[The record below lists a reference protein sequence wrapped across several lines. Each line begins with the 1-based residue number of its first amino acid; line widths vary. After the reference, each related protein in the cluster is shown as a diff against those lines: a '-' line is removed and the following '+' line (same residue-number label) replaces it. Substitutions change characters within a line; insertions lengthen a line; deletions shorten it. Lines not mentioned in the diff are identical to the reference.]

1 MLMGGC
7 GRHDRGPARLLIAAV
22 LNIKA
27 STAAD
32 AEAPFA
38 ILSLFW
44 LRPIDG
50 DRRFFEREAF
60 LNQPV
65 YNASSSARV
74 SKFDVAVGPKPLRD
88 IKARRIFVSLF
99 VAVPGKE
106 HPRVATPHEQIF

>member
-1 MLMGGC
+1 
-7 GRHDRGPARLLIAAV
+7 
-22 LNIKA
+22 
-27 STAAD
+27 
-32 AEAPFA
+32 
-38 ILSLFW
+38 

-74 SKFDVAVGPKPLRD
+74 SKFSVAVGPKPLKD
-88 IKARRIFVSLF
+88 IKARRIFVWLF

-106 HPRVATPHEQIF
+106 QPRVATPHEQNFWQKFSAQIICQIAHDISVIDPGKPGN